1 MSSFIIPTSDPGSPR
16 QQTYPDVVRGS
27 TVSGFL
33 LRDRFTYA
41 YSRRNLVSFPN
52 YSTTSAGAVDVYGA
66 VLYPM
71 TIGTGGVWIAAFG
84 ERGTVRVQIGSSV
97 FTHTFGNPADAWLLN
112 VPSAVTPGTPKSVFV
127 RVTKTGGEPYVNLY
141 GLSIYEERLTS
152 AELP

>member
-1 MSSFIIPTSDPGSPR
+1 VSSFIIPTSDPGSPR
-16 QQTYPDVVRGS
+16 QQTYPDVIRGS

-84 ERGTVRVQIGSSV
+84 ERGTVRVQIGAS
-97 FTHTFGNPADAWLLN
+97 FWTYTFGNPADAWLLN
-112 VPSAVTPGTPKSVFV
+112 LPSAVTPGTPANVYV

>member
-1 MSSFIIPTSDPGSPR
+1 VSSFIIPTSDPGSPR
-16 QQTYPDVVRGS
+16 RQTYPDVVRGS
-27 TVSGFL
+27 TVSEFI

-52 YSTTSAGAVDVYGA
+52 YSTTAAGAVDVYGA

-84 ERGTVRVQIGSSV
+84 ERGTLRVQIGASV
-97 FTHTFGNPADAWLLN
+97 YTHTFGNPADAWLLN
-112 VPSAVTPGTPKSVFV
+112 VPSVVTPGTPENVYV